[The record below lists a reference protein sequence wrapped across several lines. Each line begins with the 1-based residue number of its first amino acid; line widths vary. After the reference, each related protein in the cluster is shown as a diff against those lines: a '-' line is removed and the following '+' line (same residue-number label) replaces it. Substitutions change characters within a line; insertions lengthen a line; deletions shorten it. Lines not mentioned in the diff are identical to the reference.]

1 MILGEIGGWLEVVDI
16 NTSNITS
23 THEFTEGGYSI
34 RDIIAIDDTHYL
46 LAAHKGLFK
55 TTKDQVIYHYHKGK
69 PVMSLCHIT
78 DSLLLVARLD

>member
-23 THEFTEGGYSI
+23 SHKFTEGGCGI
-34 RDIIAIDDTHYL
+34 NDIIAIDDTHYL
-46 LAAHKGLFK
+46 LAAHKGYLK

-69 PVMSLCHIT
+69 PVRSLCHLT